1 MMFEK
6 PPNIFAAFATILAV
20 TLLGPASVPGTNAH
34 EMTQANGETINYTN
48 WVNRDGRGCCNNHD
62 CRPIPPGYERTNNG
76 RLEVYVVGEG
86 VAAGQAE
93 WCPVTP
99 QHYLSRGNAPD
110 GSHSHYCIWERAGTT
125 PCAQL
130 LCYQPQTLH

>member
-1 MMFEK
+1 MMLEK
-6 PPNIFAAFATILAV
+6 RANIFAALATIFAV
-20 TLLGPASVPGTNAH
+20 TLLAIASAPGLNAH
-34 EMTQANGETINYTN
+34 EMPQANGATINYTN

-62 CRPIPPGYERTNNG
+62 CRPIPPGYERTDNG

-93 WCPVTP
+93 WCPVNP

-110 GSHSHYCIWERAGTT
+110 GSQSHFCIWERAGTT
-125 PCAQL
+125 PCTQL